1 MSKIKIET
9 FGTRAAAIL
18 FLGLI
23 AYLPVHIFISTV
35 LGANFGGLELFKASK
50 DIAIVMIGLL
60 LLPYMVTNRKEVF
73 NMLFKDSLG
82 IVCVGYIVLHLLFF
96 GLRHQDLDSAALGL
110 LYNTRY
116 IFLFLLVLV
125 LAKAEKEYIT
135 SSILA
140 KIVVISSIVVG
151 FVGMLQYYVLPENF
165 FEKLGYSMKNGALP
179 WFYIDGKPDFPRIMS
194 TMRDPNSLGSYLL
207 IPLSLVG
214 AKLLIGYKSMSIRMR
229 YYAFGI
235 IGLLIAALLLAF
247 SRSGIVGLLITLVTL
262 IVLANEGWIKRNFR
276 KVLSLG
282 VFALIIVVGTGVIFM
297 QTNPRTFKNVVFHA
311 DEQTSYRDPN
321 ELRVDF
327 LKRSIKDIGHH
338 PFGSGLGT
346 AGLASMKNEERG
358 VNLTENYYLQLA
370 LEVGVVGLGL
380 FLAISSIV
388 VIRLHKIWYTGRGI
402 DPLALLAS
410 FAGLFVTNMLA
421 HIWTNETIALIWWSL
436 AAVCLA
442 EQPIKSKLKKT

>member
-9 FGTRAAAIL
+9 IASKAAAIL

-23 AYLPVHIFISTV
+23 AYLPVHIFVSTV
-35 LGANFGGLELFKASK
+35 IGANFGGLELFKASK
-50 DIAIVMIGLL
+50 DIAVAVIGFL
-60 LLPYMVTNRKEVF
+60 LLPYMIKNRDMVIRV
-73 NMLFKDSLG
+73 LFKDWLG
-82 IVCVGYIVLHLLFF
+82 IMSISYIAVHLLFF
-96 GLRHQDLDSAALGL
+96 VLYHQDLDSAALGL

-116 IFLFLLVLV
+116 IVMLLLVLI
-125 LAKAEKEYIT
+125 LSRAEKEFIT
-135 SSILA
+135 SYIIA
-140 KIVVISSIVVG
+140 KIVVISSAAVGVVG
-151 FVGMLQYYVLPENF
+151 VLQYYVLPENF

-214 AKLLIGYKSMSIRMR
+214 AKLLICYRSMSIRMR

-235 IGLLIAALLLAF
+235 IGLLIVALILAF
-247 SRSGIVGLLITLVTL
+247 SRSGIVGLIITVVTS
-262 IVLANEGWIKRNFR
+262 IVLANEEWIKRNFR

-282 VFALIIVVGTGVIFM
+282 VIALIIVVGAGVIFM

-311 DEQTSYRDPN
+311 DEQTSFRDPN

-327 LKRSIKDIGHH
+327 LKRSIKEIVHR

-346 AGLASMKNEERG
+346 AGLASMKNDIKG

-380 FLAISSIV
+380 FLAICSIV
-388 VIRLHKIWYTGRGI
+388 VIRLHKIWYSERGI
-402 DPLALLAS
+402 VPLALIAS

-442 EQPIKSKLKKT
+442 EQPIKSGVKKA